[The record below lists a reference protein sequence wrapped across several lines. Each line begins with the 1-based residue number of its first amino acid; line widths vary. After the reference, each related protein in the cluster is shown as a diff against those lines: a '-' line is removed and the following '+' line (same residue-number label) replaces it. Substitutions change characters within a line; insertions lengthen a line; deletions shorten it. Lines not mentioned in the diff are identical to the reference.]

1 MGANDGLTL
10 AVAHGAVVGGIEI
23 FFPLGPGIQGV
34 LSGARILGLSGQNLG
49 RYGPDTNRVPS
60 LYAIVYATII
70 TRKLLV
76 VGYRLG
82 YRVQSVR

>member
-34 LSGARILGLSGQNLG
+34 LFGAPILGLSGQNLG
-49 RYGPDTNRVPS
+49 RY
-60 LYAIVYATII
+60 
-70 TRKLLV
+70 
-76 VGYRLG
+76 
-82 YRVQSVR
+82 